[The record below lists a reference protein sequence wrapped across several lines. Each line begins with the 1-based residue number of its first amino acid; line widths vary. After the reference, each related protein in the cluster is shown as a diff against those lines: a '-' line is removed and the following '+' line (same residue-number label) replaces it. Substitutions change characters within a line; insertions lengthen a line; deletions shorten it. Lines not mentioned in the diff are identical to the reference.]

1 MSITYSILPTGS
13 NLLGIISIGCILLV
27 ILWIILI
34 FYLLKLKKTI
44 SWQKELLGQ
53 LFEENQAKDN
63 LVETLKDEKGKLV
76 KKLGEARAR
85 IDEADLLKSNFLA
98 NMSHEIRTP
107 MNGIIGFTQ
116 FLKEELPLEK
126 REQYVGIIVNSGEQ
140 LVQLL
145 DDIVDIS
152 RMDAGSITFNRSRCN
167 LDKMLFDL
175 YTQFNEI
182 KYRQDKEDLI
192 LKFYNLADDEVNIIH
207 TDCSRLRQVFS
218 NLIGNALKFTHK
230 GVVEFGFTN
239 NGMNELLF
247 FVKDTGI
254 GIPDDKQNIIF
265 ERFRQV
271 DQGATRKY
279 GGTGIGLYISK
290 QVITGLGGK
299 IWFESTPNQGSTFYF
314 TLPYESVETNEDV
327 SIFHPPQRVYS
338 WEQATILVAEDLESN
353 YLLISEILKDTNAKV
368 IWAMNTTDVVNICL
382 NSEAPDI
389 VLMDMQMQYMAG
401 YDAVK
406 SIRIHKAKSDLP
418 IIAQTAYAMP
428 NDNLQCLEVGCND
441 YIAKPINPEALL
453 NKIDRLLSKS

>member
-1 MSITYSILPTGS
+1 MSTILSIWPVGNS
-13 NLLGIISIGCILLV
+13 LLVIVSSSCILLV
-27 ILWIILI
+27 ILLVVLTV
-34 FYLLKLKKTI
+34 FFVKSRKTI
-44 SWQKELLGQ
+44 SWQKGLVGQ
-53 LFEENQAKDN
+53 LFDENQSK
-63 LVETLKDEKGKLV
+63 ETMIDELTIEKKELMR
-76 KKLGEARAR
+76 KLGEARSR

-116 FLKEELPLEK
+116 LLREEMPREK
-126 REQYVGIIVNSGEQ
+126 REQYVGIIVNSGEL

-152 RMDAGSITFNRSRCN
+152 RMDSGAITFNRTRCN
-167 LDKMLFDL
+167 LDEMLFDL

-207 TDCSRLRQVFS
+207 TDTLRLRQVFS
-218 NLIGNALKFTHK
+218 NLIGNALKFTHE
-230 GVVEFGFTN
+230 GIIEFGFTN
-239 NGMNELLF
+239 SGQNELLF

-254 GIPDDKQNIIF
+254 GIPDDKQSIIF

-271 DQGATRKY
+271 DQSATRKY

-290 QVITGLGGK
+290 QIITGLGGK
-299 IWFESTPNQGSTFYF
+299 IWFESAPDIGSTFYF
-314 TLPYESVETNEDV
+314 TLPYESVETNADV
-327 SIFHPPQRVYS
+327 SIFHAPQRIYC
-338 WEQATILVAEDLESN
+338 WAQATILVTEDKESN
-353 YLLISEILKDTNAKV
+353 YLLITDILKDTQAKV
-368 IWAMNTTDVVNICL
+368 IWATNAAEAINICL
-382 NSEAPDI
+382 NGEPDV
-389 VLMDMQMQYMAG
+389 VLMDMQMPYLAG

-406 SIRIHKAKSDLP
+406 SIRMQKTKADLP

-441 YIAKPINPEALL
+441 YIPKPINPEALL
-453 NKIDRLLSKS
+453 NKIDRFLSKS